1 MAYFQSGDLQ
11 LYYEDHGGGEDGAR
25 GYSVV
30 LSHGMGESTG
40 LWTAQVEAL
49 APHYRLI
56 TWDNRGHGRSEAP
69 DGQEHYSIPHFA
81 DDLRAL
87 LDHLGIERACVVG
100 HSMGGYTT
108 IAFAIEHPERL
119 AALVLADT
127 APGEETI
134 PNRPPAER
142 AIRERLPLEELARR
156 EGMAAV
162 ALRQLADGTV
172 APEVARDP
180 AQRAQYIERMA
191 RLPVNGFIWAWR
203 ALRYRPSYTGRL
215 GEIAAPTLCVAGER
229 DDFLPAVRLLA
240 ERIPRADLVV
250 IPDAGHTANREQPE
264 AFNRALLGFLAQ
276 VAAPS
281 AARSRAP

>member
-1 MAYFQSGDLQ
+1 MPYFQSADAR
-11 LYYEDHGGGEDGAR
+11 LYYEDHGDPA
-25 GYSVV
+25 GYPVV
-30 LSHGMGESTG
+30 FCHGMGESGG
-40 LWTAQVEAL
+40 LWDAQLAAL
-49 APHYRLI
+49 TPRYRGI
-56 TWDNRGHGRSEAP
+56 VWDNRGHGRSDAP
-69 DGQEHYSIPHFA
+69 DGQEQYNVPLFA
-81 DDLRAL
+81 ADLRAL
-87 LDHLGIERACVVG
+87 LHRLGLERACVVG
-100 HSMGGYTT
+100 HSMGGYTA

-156 EGMAAV
+156 EGMEAV

-172 APEVARDP
+172 QPEVAHDP
-180 AQRAQYIERMA
+180 AQRAQYVERMR

-203 ALRYRPSYTGRL
+203 ALRYRPSYTDRL
-215 GEIAAPTLCVAGER
+215 GEIGVPTLCVAGER

-240 ERIPRADLVV
+240 ARIPGADLVV
-250 IPDAGHTANREQPE
+250 IPQAGHTANREQPE
-264 AFNRALLGFLAQ
+264 AFNRALLGFLAH
-276 VAAPS
+276 VAAPA